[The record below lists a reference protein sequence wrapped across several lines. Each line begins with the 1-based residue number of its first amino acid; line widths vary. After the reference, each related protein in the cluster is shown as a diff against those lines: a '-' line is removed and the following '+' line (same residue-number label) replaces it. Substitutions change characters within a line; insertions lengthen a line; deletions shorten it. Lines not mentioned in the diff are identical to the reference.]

1 MANWQ
6 LFRWFVA
13 QQSAWFK
20 LGIFH
25 CTTIIKEFPAI
36 SQNWMKDLRYY
47 GNFCI
52 EEHEKIVKF
61 LSRMIEEGHLER
73 DVNSNLI
80 RTLLKTFIDSN
91 FTTHEESFAEVFV
104 DHLT

>member
-1 MANWQ
+1 M
-6 LFRWFVA
+6 
-13 QQSAWFK
+13 
-20 LGIFH
+20 
-25 CTTIIKEFPAI
+25 
-36 SQNWMKDLRYY
+36 RYY

-91 FTTHEESFAEVFV
+91 FTTHEECFAEVLL
-104 DHLT
+104 DHLKIISAWFMENKMSCADSVASSKHTSASRK